1 MIFPARHLHLG
12 HGGFLACSISLCEK
26 RIELGVD
33 PFDDDLV
40 QVEIQLLAGTLQ
52 VDQPGM
58 CRDKTH
64 GISAEVP
71 TQSV

>member
-1 MIFPARHLHLG
+1 LPELSPAAL
-12 HGGFLACSISLCEK
+12 ISLCEK

-40 QVEIQLLAGTLQ
+40 QLEIQLLAGALQ

-58 CRDKTH
+58 CQKTMNL
-64 GISAEVP
+64 S
-71 TQSV
+71 

>member
-1 MIFPARHLHLG
+1 LKPPFSSGISQLVRLPELSPAAL
-12 HGGFLACSISLCEK
+12 ISLCEK

-40 QVEIQLLAGTLQ
+40 QLEIQLLAGALQ

-58 CRDKTH
+58 CQKTMNL
-64 GISAEVP
+64 S
-71 TQSV
+71 